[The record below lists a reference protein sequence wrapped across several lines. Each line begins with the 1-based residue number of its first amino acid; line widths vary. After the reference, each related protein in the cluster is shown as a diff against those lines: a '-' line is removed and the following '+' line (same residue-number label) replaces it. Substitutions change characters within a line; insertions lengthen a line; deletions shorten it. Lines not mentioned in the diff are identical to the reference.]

1 MVLGSPGQPHY
12 SSKTLSYN
20 GVHLTILNLEP
31 LPHSLNFLASFIHSC
46 GPTIALPVLDYPRE
60 RWEIPEDKRGPW
72 VHGKGTMC
80 WYNNTCIHTPPP
92 TSLHSHSG
100 CLHSHRPPLT
110 WSKSVTM
117 YLFQKFTY
125 FPSWMGFSSCWH
137 YIAAL
142 QVPPPHNRILIP
154 PPISFLCPVFD
165 LWVSGNTVFLNN
177 VHL

>member
-72 VHGKGTMC
+72 VHGRGTMC

-110 WSKSVTM
+110 WSKSVNVPLSKIH
-117 YLFQKFTY
+117 LFSIMDGVFILLTLY
-125 FPSWMGFSSCWH
+125 SSTTSSTPSQQNTDPPSHFSSMPS
-137 YIAAL
+137 L
-142 QVPPPHNRILIP
+142 RFV
-154 PPISFLCPVFD
+154 S
-165 LWVSGNTVFLNN
+165 LW
-177 VHL
+177 